1 MRIYGPKLLQ
11 PVFDFLD
18 GLICDYGDIL
28 FTLFTYAAVLVLLWV
43 LCGGLRRKIFRG
55 KPIPHVP
62 PVIVLHIPIGRPTPS
77 PEPFNPFP
85 PSQEP
90 LWSDDDRH
98 WD

>member
-1 MRIYGPKLLQ
+1 MRIYGLKLLQ
-11 PVFDFLD
+11 RVFDFLD
-18 GLICDYGDIL
+18 GLIYDYGDIL
-28 FTLFTYAAVLVLLWV
+28 FMLFTYAAVLFLIWV
-43 LCGGLRRKIFRG
+43 LCGGLRRKLFRG

-62 PVIVLHIPIGRPTPS
+62 PVIVLHIPIERPTPS